1 MSLKISYIG
10 KNSILRQYGIKKGD
24 TIMSINGRN
33 IYNFEG
39 IIYESEFD
47 KMLLGINT
55 KGINVEIPIKRNDYY
70 NINTEFEET
79 PILKCKNNCIF
90 CFINQN
96 PKKLR
101 QSLYI
106 KDDDYRLTLHYGNY
120 ITLSNL
126 SDNELRDIVEHQFT
140 PMYVSIH
147 AIENDIR
154 KKIFGTE
161 NSIDKLLYLLKN
173 NINIHA
179 QIVLVPDLN
188 DSKHLVRTM
197 EFAKKNRLLSLGI
210 VPCGLTKFREHLP
223 KIKPINKIYAKKI
236 INLVESWKKKNV
248 FKDIYLSDEFFLNA
262 EMDIPKE
269 KYYDNY
275 PQIDNGIGMIRQ
287 FLEETSNIKNFYLKN
302 NYAMVTGELFGKF
315 LKRKNYFNDNSI
327 YTAENNFFGK
337 SVNVTGLL
345 TGKDIIKTGKKIN
358 EKNILLW
365 YSIFNDDGLTLD
377 SMKKSD
383 IERALSKRVIIINEY
398 NEIGRYL
405 KCQ

>member
-10 KNSILRQYGIKKGD
+10 YKSILRQYGIKKGD

-47 KMLLGINT
+47 KMLLRINT

-70 NINTEFEET
+70 NINTYFEET

-101 QSLYI
+101 PSLYI

-126 SDNELRDIVEHQFT
+126 GDNELRDIVEHRFT

-147 AIENDIR
+147 ATNNDLR

-161 NSIDKLLYLLKN
+161 NSIDKLLYLLNN
-173 NINIHA
+173 NIDIHA

-188 DSKHLVRTM
+188 DSKHLIKAM
-197 EFAKKNRLLSLGI
+197 EFAKKHKLLSLGI

-223 KIKPINKIYAKKI
+223 KIKPINKVFANKI
-236 INLVESWKKKNV
+236 IDLVESWKKKNV
-248 FKDIYLSDEFFLNA
+248 YKDIYLSDEFFLNA
-262 EMDIPKE
+262 EIDIPKE

-287 FLEETSNIKNFYLKN
+287 FIEETISIKNCSLKN
-302 NYAMVTGELFGKF
+302 NYAMITGKLFGKF
-315 LKRKNYFNDNSI
+315 LKRKKYFNDHSI
-327 YTAENNFFGK
+327 YISENNFFGN

-345 TGKDIIKTGKKIN
+345 TGKDIIKTSKRII

-365 YSIFNDDGLTLD
+365 HSIFNDDGLTID
-377 SMKKSD
+377 GMKKAD
-383 IERALSKRVIIINEY
+383 IERVLSKRIIIVNEY